1 MMNFA
6 ASLYRRVNVKELLTN
21 APVYGSVTG
30 SHFDI
35 PSFMFLFTCPICMLN
50 CACLVGLL

>member
-35 PSFMFLFTCPICMLN
+35 PSFMFLLTCPICMLK
-50 CACLVGLL
+50 CARLVGLL